1 MFKDNA
7 VFGGD
12 NHYNPAA
19 DNHYNPAA
27 DNHYNPA
34 ADNHYNP
41 AADNHYNPAA
51 GKIRNLKVQTKVTYL
66 TTNIK
71 PIFHPISGRIS
82 L

>member
-1 MFKDNA
+1 MFTVKVDDVSYWVIENRATSMFKDNT
-7 VFGGD
+7 VFGG
-12 NHYNPAA
+12 
-19 DNHYNPAA
+19 
-27 DNHYNPA
+27 
-34 ADNHYNP
+34 DNHYNP